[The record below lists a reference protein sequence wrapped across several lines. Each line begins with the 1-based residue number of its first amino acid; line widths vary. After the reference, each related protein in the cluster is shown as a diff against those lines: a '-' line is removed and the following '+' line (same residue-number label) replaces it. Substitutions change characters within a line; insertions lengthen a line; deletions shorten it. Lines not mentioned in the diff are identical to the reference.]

1 LGKVKD
7 VFNIARK
14 VTIVTGGGTGIG
26 IAIAREF
33 ALREAPVLIASR
45 NASHLEPVRDE
56 IRKLGGICEM
66 TVCDVRDAA
75 QCDAMIGEAVKYF
88 GRLDV
93 MINNH
98 GASITAPSMKLSAN
112 AWRTVVSI
120 NLDGTFHCSKAA
132 ARQFIEQK
140 TGGCIINLGSTAGV
154 RGSATMLPYAASK
167 AAIVKLTES
176 HAAEWGHHQ
185 IRVNCIAPGP
195 VTTEGAAE
203 RIWPNEAVKNSQL
216 RARALGRFGVPDDI
230 AYPCIFLASEAAAWM
245 SGATMVIDGGNIRD
259 DDAISLGL

>member
-1 LGKVKD
+1 MAGGREAFIQQRRRSPFSEEAARYLKD
-7 VFNIARK
+7 VFSVAGK

-33 ALREAPVLIASR
+33 ALRDAPVLIASR
-45 NASHLEPVRDE
+45 NAGHLEPVRDE
-56 IRKLGGICEM
+56 IRKLGGTCEM

-75 QCDAMIGEAVKYF
+75 QCDAMIATAVKHF

-98 GASITAPSMKLSAN
+98 GASITAPSMNLSAN
-112 AWRTVVSI
+112 AWRVVVAI

-140 TGGCIINLGSTAGV
+140 SGGSIINLGSTAGV
-154 RGSATMLPYAASK
+154 RGSATMLPYSASK
-167 AAIVKLTES
+167 AAVAKLTEC

-195 VTTEGAAE
+195 VTH
-203 RIWPNEAVKNSQL
+203 
-216 RARALGRFGVPDDI
+216 RARRSGSGPTRRSRTASCGRARSAV
-230 AYPCIFLASEAAAWM
+230 
-245 SGATMVIDGGNIRD
+245 SGFPR
-259 DDAISLGL
+259 ISPTHVSSSPPTRRPG